1 MGSFNNVGSQGSFQG
16 QGSFSNIN
24 GGSLSTQDKSGSTP
38 QFEGNLIQNIGTN
51 ALEIGANIT
60 TLIGGLLGIDQQA
73 SDAIANQVITMIRD
87 PKQGAKDL
95 GDAILSTYN
104 LAVDDFGKMPLG
116 EMVGNVLTG
125 AWKHPIEAF
134 LDVATLGQ
142 LTGVTKGISSL
153 SKARKAAQT
162 RDTLVR
168 FAEEATRENIKVGV
182 AAQDFVRE
190 IDAIAKKYDP
200 KTISKGIQAV
210 ETVGF
215 KNAPRNLLAV
225 MNDLATA
232 NDTYKMFTKMAGAEI
247 LDDVEFATREL
258 IAKRYGISFEDAGK
272 LKKDSNLYKGVEK
285 YVIENDIRPLF
296 HLEPEVGGK
305 MTLDPDAPTIRSNLL
320 ERRFGSMDYKHAG
333 DDFLGKAVRFA
344 DKVDRSFIGR
354 SLSRINEKIRKY
366 NNDFNN
372 KDIIPEL
379 NTARGIINDKVL
391 SELNGELKKV
401 MLSSG
406 TYLGANIITT
416 TLSILNNFNIDAAV
430 TTFKKLPK
438 YRMIELAES
447 ETPGIKLLSKFNNK
461 LYRPIASVDKWLEQV
476 AARYISELG
485 VEKYKLLQSTV
496 PSRVVTINPV
506 LRSIKSL
513 VPFGQYP
520 SAAIQELGANI
531 AEKPGR
537 TLALTQLEK
546 TGGPINQQIQEES
559 GIKVDPSKALRVNE
573 QGQTI
578 QRSTVVTPIQAAN
591 MFLLGTQGDAIQIPI
606 IRFIEKLV
614 SGTGDPHVFEVE
626 GKRYRIDSQGNIQTN
641 KGSFN
646 LLPSLAYAGRNLL
659 GPVNFYNQVLV
670 PLMSDKYIKDDT
682 RLFNRMVSDSQFS
695 NLNANAKLKV
705 TENAREK
712 LGKRVLGTYEYRY
725 FDENKISKRVRQK
738 LMRKKQTRQNIERTL
753 R

>member
-1 MGSFNNVGSQGSFQG
+1 MGSFSNVGSQGSFQG

-51 ALEIGANIT
+51 TLEIGANIT

-87 PKQGAKDL
+87 PIQGAKDL
-95 GDAILSTYN
+95 GDALLSTYN

-125 AWKHPIEAF
+125 AWKHPVEAF

-142 LTGVTKGISSL
+142 LTGATRGVSSL
-153 SKARKAAQT
+153 SKARKAAQS
-162 RDTLVR
+162 RDALVR
-168 FAEEATRENIKVGV
+168 IAEETTKENIKIGSIS
-182 AAQDFVRE
+182 QDFVKE
-190 IDAIAKKYDP
+190 IDNITRKYDAD
-200 KTISKGIQAV
+200 TIARGMQAL
-210 ETVGF
+210 ETIGF
-215 KNAPRNLLAV
+215 RNAPRELLGV
-225 MNDLATA
+225 MQDLTKA

-258 IAKRYGISFEDAGK
+258 IAKQYGISFEDAGK
-272 LKKDSNLYKGVEK
+272 IRSNSKLYKDVEK
-285 YVIENDIRPLF
+285 YIYENGIRPLF
-296 HLEPEVGGK
+296 HLKPDVHEK
-305 MTLDPDAPTIRSNLL
+305 ITLDPDAPTIKSSLL
-320 ERRFGSMDYKHAG
+320 ERKFGSIDYATAG
-333 DDFLGKAVRFA
+333 KDLLSKAEEFA
-344 DKVDRSFIGR
+344 DKVDRTFIAKSGA
-354 SLSRINEKIRKY
+354 RINEKIRGINRATGSNLK
-366 NNDFNN
+366 
-372 KDIIPEL
+372 EL
-379 NTARGIINDKVL
+379 NSSRGIINDRVL
-391 SELNGELKKV
+391 NELNGELKKV

-416 TLSILNNFNIDAAV
+416 TLSILNNFDLDAAIK
-430 TTFKKLPK
+430 TFKKLPK
-438 YRMIELAES
+438 YKMIELAEA

-476 AARYISELG
+476 ATRYINEIG
-485 VEKYKLLQSTV
+485 VDKYKLLQSTI
-496 PSRVVTINPV
+496 PSRVVVTNPV
-506 LRSIKSL
+506 LKAIKSL

-520 SAAIQELGANI
+520 AAAIQEVAANI
-531 AEKPGR
+531 AQKPGR
-537 TLALTQLEK
+537 TLALTQIEK
-546 TGGPINQQIQEES
+546 TGGPINQHIQEES
-559 GIKVDPSKALRVNE
+559 GIKVDPTKALRVNE
-573 QGQTI
+573 QGQAI

-606 IRFIEKLV
+606 LTFIEKLA

-626 GKRYRIDSQGNIQTN
+626 GKRYRIDNQGNIQTN

-646 LLPSLAYAGRNLL
+646 LLPSLAYVGRNLL

-682 RLFNRMVSDSQFS
+682 QLFNRMVSDSQFA
-695 NLNANAKLKV
+695 NLNANAKMKV

-738 LMRKKQTRQNIERTL
+738 LMRKRQTRQNIERTL
-753 R
+753 K

>member
-1 MGSFNNVGSQGSFQG
+1 MGSFSNVGSQGSFQG

-24 GGSLSTQDKSGSTP
+24 SGSLSTQDKSGSTP

-95 GDAILSTYN
+95 GDALLSTYN

-125 AWKHPIEAF
+125 AWKHPVEAF

-142 LTGVTKGISSL
+142 LTGVTKGISSM
-153 SKARKAAQT
+153 SKARKAAQS
-162 RDTLVR
+162 RDALVR
-168 FAEEATRENIKVGV
+168 IAEETTKENIKLGSIS
-182 AAQDFVRE
+182 QDFVRE
-190 IDAIAKKYDP
+190 IDDIARKYNAD
-200 KTISKGIQAV
+200 TIARGMQAV
-210 ETVGF
+210 ETIGF
-215 KNAPRNLLAV
+215 KNAPRELLGV
-225 MNDLATA
+225 MQDLTKA

-258 IAKRYGISFEDAGK
+258 IAKQYGISFEDAGK
-272 LKKDSNLYKGVEK
+272 IKDNSKLYKDVEK
-285 YVIENDIRPLF
+285 YVVENDIRPLF
-296 HLEPEVGGK
+296 HLKPDVHEK
-305 MTLDPDAPTIRSNLL
+305 LTLDPDASTIQSSLL
-320 ERRFGSMDYKHAG
+320 ERKFGSIDYTTAG
-333 DDFLGKAVRFA
+333 KDLLSKAEEFA
-344 DKVDRSFIGR
+344 NKVDRTFIAKSGA
-354 SLSRINEKIRKY
+354 RIN
-366 NNDFNN
+366 N
-372 KDIIPEL
+372 KVREINKATGSNLKEL
-379 NTARGIINDKVL
+379 NSSRGIINDRVL
-391 SELNGELKKV
+391 NELNGELKKV

-416 TLSILNNFNIDAAV
+416 TLSILNNFDLDAAIK
-430 TTFKKLPK
+430 TFKKLPK
-438 YRMIELAES
+438 YKMIELAEA
-447 ETPGIKLLSKFNNK
+447 ETPGIKLLSQFNNK
-461 LYRPIASVDKWLEQV
+461 LYRPIASVDRWLEQV
-476 AARYISELG
+476 ATRYINEIG
-485 VEKYKLLQSTV
+485 VDKYKLLQSTI
-496 PSRVVTINPV
+496 PSRVVVTNPV
-506 LRSIKSL
+506 LKAIKSL

-520 SAAIQELGANI
+520 SAAIQEVAANI
-531 AEKPGR
+531 AQKPGR

-559 GIKVDPSKALRVNE
+559 GIKVDPTKALRVNE

-606 IRFIEKLV
+606 LTFIEKLV

-626 GKRYRIDSQGNIQTN
+626 GKRYRIDNQGSIQTN

-646 LLPSLAYAGRNLL
+646 LLPSLAYAGRSLL
-659 GPVNFYNQVLV
+659 GPVNFYNQVIV
-670 PLMSDKYIKDDT
+670 PIISDKYIKDDT
-682 RLFNRMVSDSQFS
+682 KLFNRMVSDSQFS
-695 NLNANAKLKV
+695 NLNSNAKMKV

-725 FDENKISKRVRQK
+725 FDESKISRRVRQK
-738 LMRKKQTRQNIERTL
+738 VMRKQMTRQNIERTL
-753 R
+753 K

>member
-1 MGSFNNVGSQGSFQG
+1 MGSFSNVGSQGSFQG

-24 GGSLSTQDKSGSTP
+24 DGSLSTQDKSGSTP

-95 GDAILSTYN
+95 GDALLSTYN

-125 AWKHPIEAF
+125 AWKHPVEAF

-153 SKARKAAQT
+153 SKARKAAQS
-162 RDTLVR
+162 RDALVR
-168 FAEEATRENIKVGV
+168 IAEETTKENIKLGSIS
-182 AAQDFVRE
+182 QDFVRE
-190 IDAIAKKYDP
+190 IDDIARKYDAD
-200 KTISKGIQAV
+200 TIARGMQAV
-210 ETVGF
+210 ETIGF
-215 KNAPRNLLAV
+215 KNAPRELLGV
-225 MNDLATA
+225 MQDLTKA

-258 IAKRYGISFEDAGK
+258 IAKQYGISFEDAGK
-272 LKKDSNLYKGVEK
+272 IKGNSKLYKDVEK
-285 YVIENDIRPLF
+285 YVVENDIRPLF
-296 HLEPEVGGK
+296 HLKPDVHEK
-305 MTLDPDAPTIRSNLL
+305 LTLDPDAPTIQSSLL
-320 ERRFGSMDYKHAG
+320 ERKFGSIDYTTAG
-333 DDFLGKAVRFA
+333 KDLLSKAEEFA
-344 DKVDRSFIGR
+344 NKVDRTFIAKSGA
-354 SLSRINEKIRKY
+354 RINDKIREI
-366 NNDFNN
+366 N
-372 KDIIPEL
+372 KATGSNLKKL
-379 NTARGIINDKVL
+379 NSSRGIINDKVL
-391 SELNGELKKV
+391 NELNGELKKV

-416 TLSILNNFNIDAAV
+416 TLSILNNFDLDAAIK
-430 TTFKKLPK
+430 TFKKLPK
-438 YRMIELAES
+438 YKMIELAEA
-447 ETPGIKLLSKFNNK
+447 ETPGIKLLSQFNNK
-461 LYRPIASVDKWLEQV
+461 LYRPIASVDRWLEQV
-476 AARYISELG
+476 ATRYINEIG
-485 VEKYKLLQSTV
+485 VDKYKLLQSTIS
-496 PSRVVTINPV
+496 SRVVVTNPV
-506 LRSIKSL
+506 LKAIKSL

-520 SAAIQELGANI
+520 SAAIQEVAANI
-531 AEKPGR
+531 AQKPGR

-559 GIKVDPSKALRVNE
+559 GIKSDLTKALRVNE
-573 QGQTI
+573 QGQTV

-606 IRFIEKLV
+606 LTFIEKLV

-626 GKRYRIDSQGNIQTN
+626 GKRYRIDNQGNIQTN

-646 LLPSLAYAGRNLL
+646 LLPSLAYAGRSLL
-659 GPVNFYNQVLV
+659 GPVNFYNQVIV
-670 PLMSDKYIKDDT
+670 PIISDKYIKDDT
-682 RLFNRMVSDSQFS
+682 KLFNRMVSDSQFS
-695 NLNANAKLKV
+695 NLNSNAKMKV

-725 FDENKISKRVRQK
+725 FDESKISRRVRQK
-738 LMRKKQTRQNIERTL
+738 IMRKQMTRQNIERTL
-753 R
+753 K

>member
-1 MGSFNNVGSQGSFQG
+1 MGSFSNVGSQGSFQG

-24 GGSLSTQDKSGSTP
+24 GGSLSTQNKSGSTP

-95 GDAILSTYN
+95 GDALLSTYN

-125 AWKHPIEAF
+125 AWKHPVEAF

-142 LTGVTKGISSL
+142 LTGATKGISSL
-153 SKARKAAQT
+153 TKARKASQS

-168 FAEEATRENIKVGV
+168 FAEDATKENIRVGS

-190 IDAIAKKYDP
+190 IDAITKKYDP

-215 KNAPRNLLAV
+215 KNAPRELLNV
-225 MNDLATA
+225 MNDLSRA
-232 NDTYKMFTKMAGAEI
+232 NDTYKMFTKMAGAELI
-247 LDDVEFATREL
+247 DDIEFSTREL

-272 LKKDSNLYKGVEK
+272 LGSDTKIYKDTQR
-285 YVIENDIRPLF
+285 YVVMNDIRPLF

-305 MTLDPDAPTIRSNLL
+305 MTLDPSAPTIKSNLL
-320 ERRFGSMDYKHAG
+320 KRKFGTIDYATAG
-333 DDFLGKAVRFA
+333 EDLLGKAERFV
-344 DKVDRSFIGR
+344 DKVDRSFIGS
-354 SLSRINEKIRKY
+354 SLSRINKKIKDYNKYLDEKDR
-366 NNDFNN
+366 
-372 KDIIPEL
+372 IPEL
-379 NTARGIINDKVL
+379 NTSRGIINERVL
-391 SELNGELKKV
+391 NELNGELKKV

-416 TLSILNNFNIDAAV
+416 TLSILNNFDLNAAV
-430 TTFKKLPK
+430 KTFKKLPK
-438 YRMIELAES
+438 YRMIELAEA

-461 LYRPIASVDKWLEQV
+461 LYRPIASVDRWLEQI
-476 AARYISELG
+476 ANRYITEIG
-485 VEKYKLLQSTV
+485 IDKYKILQSTI
-496 PSRVVTINPV
+496 PSRVVTTNPV
-506 LRSIKSL
+506 LRAVKSL

-520 SAAIQELGANI
+520 TAAVKELGAYI
-531 AEKPGR
+531 TEKPGKA
-537 TLALTQLEK
+537 LALTQLEK

-559 GIKVDPSKALRVNE
+559 GIKVDPSKVLRSNE

-578 QRSTVVTPIQAAN
+578 QRTTIVTPIQAAN

-606 IRFIEKLV
+606 LTFIQKLV

-626 GKRYRIDSQGNIQTN
+626 GKRYRVDNQGNMMTN

-646 LLPSLAYAGRNLL
+646 LLPSLAYVGRNLL

-670 PLMSDKYIKDDT
+670 PIMSDKYIKDDS

-695 NLNANAKLKV
+695 NLNANAKMKV

-712 LGKRVLGTYEYRY
+712 LGKRVLGTYEYKY
-725 FDENKISKRVRQK
+725 FDESKISKRVRQK
-738 LMRKKQTRQNIERTL
+738 LMRKHMTRQNIERTL
-753 R
+753 K

>member
-1 MGSFNNVGSQGSFQG
+1 MGSFSNVGSQGSFQG

-24 GGSLSTQDKSGSTP
+24 DGSLSTQDKSGSTP

-51 ALEIGANIT
+51 ALEIGSNIT

-73 SDAIANQVITMIRD
+73 SDAIANQVVTMIRD

-95 GDAILSTYN
+95 GDALLSTYN

-125 AWKHPIEAF
+125 AWKHPVEAF

-153 SKARKAAQT
+153 SKARKAAQS
-162 RDTLVR
+162 RDALVR
-168 FAEEATRENIKVGV
+168 IAEETTKENIKMGSIS
-182 AAQDFVRE
+182 QDFVRE
-190 IDAIAKKYDP
+190 IGDLTRKYDAD
-200 KTISKGIQAV
+200 TIARGMQAV

-215 KNAPRNLLAV
+215 KNAPRELRNV
-225 MNDLATA
+225 MNDLSRA

-258 IAKRYGISFEDAGK
+258 IAKQYGISFEDAGK
-272 LKKDSNLYKGVEK
+272 IKDNSKLYKDVEK
-285 YVIENDIRPLF
+285 YVVENDIRPLF
-296 HLEPEVGGK
+296 HLKPDVHEK
-305 MTLDPDAPTIRSNLL
+305 LTLDPDAPTIQSSLL
-320 ERRFGSMDYKHAG
+320 ERKFGSIDYTTAG
-333 DDFLGKAVRFA
+333 KDLLSKAEEFA
-344 DKVDRSFIGR
+344 NKVDRTFIAKSGA
-354 SLSRINEKIRKY
+354 RINDKIERI
-366 NNDFNN
+366 N
-372 KDIIPEL
+372 KATGSNLKKL
-379 NTARGIINDKVL
+379 NSSRGIINDRVL
-391 SELNGELKKV
+391 NELNGELKKV

-416 TLSILNNFNIDAAV
+416 TLSILNNFDLDAAIK
-430 TTFKKLPK
+430 TFKKLPK
-438 YRMIELAES
+438 YKMIELAEA
-447 ETPGIKLLSKFNNK
+447 ETPGIKLLSQFNNK
-461 LYRPIASVDKWLEQV
+461 LYRPIASVDRWLEQV
-476 AARYISELG
+476 ATRYINEIG
-485 VEKYKLLQSTV
+485 VDKYKLLQSTI
-496 PSRVVTINPV
+496 PSRVVVTNPV
-506 LRSIKSL
+506 LKAIKSL

-520 SAAIQELGANI
+520 SAAIQEVAANI
-531 AEKPGR
+531 TQKPGR
-537 TLALTQLEK
+537 TLALTQIEK

-559 GIKVDPSKALRVNE
+559 GIKADPTKALRVNE
-573 QGQTI
+573 QGQTV

-606 IRFIEKLV
+606 LTFIEKLV

-626 GKRYRIDSQGNIQTN
+626 GKRYRIDDQGNIQTN

-646 LLPSLAYAGRNLL
+646 LLPSLAYAGRSLL

-670 PLMSDKYIKDDT
+670 PIMSDKYIKDDS

-695 NLNANAKLKV
+695 NLNANAKMKV

-712 LGKRVLGTYEYRY
+712 LGKRVLGTYEYNY
-725 FDENKISKRVRQK
+725 FDESKISKRVRQK
-738 LMRKKQTRQNIERTL
+738 IMRKQMTRQNIERTL
-753 R
+753 K

>member
-1 MGSFNNVGSQGSFQG
+1 MGSFSNVGSQGSFQG

-24 GGSLSTQDKSGSTP
+24 SGSLSTQDKSGSTP

-95 GDAILSTYN
+95 GDALLSTYN

-125 AWKHPIEAF
+125 AWKHPVEAF

-142 LTGVTKGISSL
+142 LTGVTKGISSM
-153 SKARKAAQT
+153 SKARKAAQS
-162 RDTLVR
+162 RDALVR
-168 FAEEATRENIKVGV
+168 IAEETTKENIKLGSIS
-182 AAQDFVRE
+182 QDFVRE
-190 IDAIAKKYDP
+190 IDDIARKYDAD
-200 KTISKGIQAV
+200 TIARGMQAV
-210 ETVGF
+210 ETIGF
-215 KNAPRNLLAV
+215 KNASRELLGV
-225 MNDLATA
+225 MQDLTKA

-258 IAKRYGISFEDAGK
+258 IAKQYGISFEDAGK
-272 LKKDSNLYKGVEK
+272 IKDNSKLYKDVEK
-285 YVIENDIRPLF
+285 YVVENDIRPLF
-296 HLEPEVGGK
+296 HLKPDVHEK
-305 MTLDPDAPTIRSNLL
+305 LTLDPDAPTIQSSLL
-320 ERRFGSMDYKHAG
+320 ERKFGSIDYTTAG
-333 DDFLGKAVRFA
+333 KDLLSKAEEFA
-344 DKVDRSFIGR
+344 NKVDRTFIAKSGA
-354 SLSRINEKIRKY
+354 RINDKIRGI
-366 NNDFNN
+366 N
-372 KDIIPEL
+372 KATGSNLKEL
-379 NTARGIINDKVL
+379 NSSRGIINDRIL
-391 SELNGELKKV
+391 NELNGELKKV

-416 TLSILNNFNIDAAV
+416 TLSILNNFDLDAAIK
-430 TTFKKLPK
+430 TFKKLPK
-438 YRMIELAES
+438 YKMIELVEA
-447 ETPGIKLLSKFNNK
+447 ETPGIKLLSQFNNK
-461 LYRPIASVDKWLEQV
+461 LYRPIASVDRWLEQV
-476 AARYISELG
+476 ATRYINEIG
-485 VEKYKLLQSTV
+485 VDKYKLLQSTI
-496 PSRVVTINPV
+496 PSRVVVTNPV
-506 LRSIKSL
+506 LKAIKSL

-520 SAAIQELGANI
+520 AVAIQEVAANV
-531 AEKPGR
+531 AQKPGR
-537 TLALTQLEK
+537 TLALTQIEK

-559 GIKVDPSKALRVNE
+559 GIKVDPTKALRVNE
-573 QGQTI
+573 QGQTV

-606 IRFIEKLV
+606 LTFIEKLA

-626 GKRYRIDSQGNIQTN
+626 GKKYRVDNQLNIHTN

-646 LLPSLAYAGRNLL
+646 MLPSLAYVGRNLL

-670 PLMSDKYIKDDT
+670 PIMSDKYIKDDS
-682 RLFNRMVSDSQFS
+682 RLLNRMVSDSQFS
-695 NLNANAKLKV
+695 NLNSNAKMKV

-738 LMRKKQTRQNIERTL
+738 LMRKRQTRQNIERTL
-753 R
+753 K

>member
-1 MGSFNNVGSQGSFQG
+1 MGSFSNVGSQGSFQG
-16 QGSFSNIN
+16 QGSFSNVK

-95 GDAILSTYN
+95 GDALLSTYN

-125 AWKHPIEAF
+125 AWKHPVEAF
-134 LDVATLGQ
+134 LDIATLGQ
-142 LTGVTKGISSL
+142 LTGATKGISSM
-153 SKARKAAQT
+153 SKARKAAQS
-162 RDTLVR
+162 RDALVR
-168 FAEEATRENIKVGV
+168 IAEETTKENIKLGSIS
-182 AAQDFVRE
+182 QDFVKE
-190 IDAIAKKYDP
+190 IDNITRKYDADTIAK
-200 KTISKGIQAV
+200 GMQAV
-210 ETVGF
+210 ETIGF
-215 KNAPRNLLAV
+215 QNAPKELLGV
-225 MNDLATA
+225 MRDLTKA

-258 IAKRYGISFEDAGK
+258 IAKQYGISFEDAGK
-272 LKKDSNLYKGVEK
+272 IKGNSKLYKDVEK
-285 YVIENDIRPLF
+285 YVVENDIRPLF
-296 HLEPEVGGK
+296 HLKPDVHEK
-305 MTLDPDAPTIRSNLL
+305 LTLDPDAPTIQSSLL
-320 ERRFGSMDYKHAG
+320 ERKFGSTDYTTAG
-333 DDFLGKAVRFA
+333 KDLLSKAEEFA
-344 DKVDRSFIGR
+344 NKVDRTFIAKSGA
-354 SLSRINEKIRKY
+354 RINDKIRAI
-366 NNDFNN
+366 N
-372 KDIIPEL
+372 KATGSNLKEL
-379 NTARGIINDKVL
+379 NSSRGIINDRVL
-391 SELNGELKKV
+391 NELNGELKKV

-416 TLSILNNFNIDAAV
+416 TLSILNNFDLDAAIK
-430 TTFKKLPK
+430 TFKKLPK
-438 YRMIELAES
+438 YKMIELAEA
-447 ETPGIKLLSKFNNK
+447 ETPGIKLLSRFNNK
-461 LYRPIASVDKWLEQV
+461 LYRPIASVDRWLEQV
-476 AARYISELG
+476 ATRYINEIG
-485 VEKYKLLQSTV
+485 VDKYKLLQSTI
-496 PSRVVTINPV
+496 PSRVVVTNPV
-506 LRSIKSL
+506 LKSIKSL

-520 SAAIQELGANI
+520 SAAIQEVAANI
-531 AEKPGR
+531 AQKPGR

-559 GIKVDPSKALRVNE
+559 GITVDPTKALRVNE

-606 IRFIEKLV
+606 LTFIEKLA

-626 GKRYRIDSQGNIQTN
+626 GKRYRIDNQGNIQTN

-646 LLPSLAYAGRNLL
+646 LLPSLAYVGRNLL

-682 RLFNRMVSDSQFS
+682 QLFNRMVSDSQFA
-695 NLNANAKLKV
+695 NLNANAKMKV

-753 R
+753 K

>member
-1 MGSFNNVGSQGSFQG
+1 MGSFSNVGSQGSFQG

-24 GGSLSTQDKSGSTP
+24 DGSLSTQDKSGSTP

-95 GDAILSTYN
+95 GDALLSTYN

-125 AWKHPIEAF
+125 AWKHPVEAF

-142 LTGVTKGISSL
+142 LTGVTKGISSM
-153 SKARKAAQT
+153 SKARKAAQS
-162 RDTLVR
+162 RDALVR
-168 FAEEATRENIKVGV
+168 IAEETTKENIKMGSIS
-182 AAQDFVRE
+182 QDFVRE
-190 IDAIAKKYDP
+190 IDDIARKYDAD
-200 KTISKGIQAV
+200 TIARGMQAV
-210 ETVGF
+210 ETIGF
-215 KNAPRNLLAV
+215 KNAPRELLGV
-225 MNDLATA
+225 MQDLTKA

-258 IAKRYGISFEDAGK
+258 IAKQYGISFEDAGK
-272 LKKDSNLYKGVEK
+272 IKDNSKLYKDVEK
-285 YVIENDIRPLF
+285 YVVENDIRPLF
-296 HLEPEVGGK
+296 HLKPDVHEK
-305 MTLDPDAPTIRSNLL
+305 LTLDPDAPTIQSSLL
-320 ERRFGSMDYKHAG
+320 ERKFGSIDYTTAG
-333 DDFLGKAVRFA
+333 KDLLSKAEEFA
-344 DKVDRSFIGR
+344 NKVDRTFIAKSGA
-354 SLSRINEKIRKY
+354 RINDKIRKI
-366 NNDFNN
+366 N
-372 KDIIPEL
+372 KATGSNLKEL
-379 NTARGIINDKVL
+379 NSSRGIINDRVL
-391 SELNGELKKV
+391 NELNGELKKV

-416 TLSILNNFNIDAAV
+416 TLSILNNFDLDAAIK
-430 TTFKKLPK
+430 TFKKLPK
-438 YRMIELAES
+438 YKMIELAEA
-447 ETPGIKLLSKFNNK
+447 ETPGIKLLSQFNNK
-461 LYRPIASVDKWLEQV
+461 LYRPIASVDRWLEQV
-476 AARYISELG
+476 ATRYINEIGSD
-485 VEKYKLLQSTV
+485 KYKLLQSTI
-496 PSRVVTINPV
+496 PSRVVVTNPV
-506 LRSIKSL
+506 LKAIKSL

-520 SAAIQELGANI
+520 SAAIQEVAANI
-531 AEKPGR
+531 AQKPGR
-537 TLALTQLEK
+537 TLALTQIEK

-559 GIKVDPSKALRVNE
+559 GIKADPTKALRVNE

-606 IRFIEKLV
+606 LTFIEKLV

-626 GKRYRIDSQGNIQTN
+626 GKRYRIDNQGNIQTN

-646 LLPSLAYAGRNLL
+646 LLPSLAYAGRSLL
-659 GPVNFYNQVLV
+659 GPVNFYNQVIV
-670 PLMSDKYIKDDT
+670 PIISDKYIKDDT
-682 RLFNRMVSDSQFS
+682 KLFNRMVSDSQFS
-695 NLNANAKLKV
+695 NLNSNAKMKA

-725 FDENKISKRVRQK
+725 FDESKISRRVRQK
-738 LMRKKQTRQNIERTL
+738 IMRKQMTRQNIERTL
-753 R
+753 K

>member
-1 MGSFNNVGSQGSFQG
+1 MGSFSNVGSQGSFQG

-24 GGSLSTQDKSGSTP
+24 SGSLSTQNKSGSTP

-51 ALEIGANIT
+51 VLEIGANIT

-73 SDAIANQVITMIRD
+73 SDAIANQVVTMIRD

-95 GDAILSTYN
+95 GDALLSTYN

-125 AWKHPIEAF
+125 AWKHPVEAF

-142 LTGVTKGISSL
+142 LTGATKGISSL
-153 SKARKAAQT
+153 SKARKAAQS
-162 RDTLVR
+162 RDALVR
-168 FAEEATRENIKVGV
+168 IAEETTKENIKLGSIS
-182 AAQDFVRE
+182 QDFVKE
-190 IDAIAKKYDP
+190 IDNITRKYDADTIAK
-200 KTISKGIQAV
+200 GMQAV
-210 ETVGF
+210 ETIGF
-215 KNAPRNLLAV
+215 RNAPKELLGV
-225 MNDLATA
+225 MRDLTKA

-258 IAKRYGISFEDAGK
+258 IAKQYGISFEDAGK
-272 LKKDSNLYKGVEK
+272 LRSNSKLYKDVEK
-285 YVIENDIRPLF
+285 YVVENDIRPLF
-296 HLEPEVGGK
+296 HLKPDVHEK
-305 MTLDPDAPTIRSNLL
+305 LTLDPDAPTIQSSLL
-320 ERRFGSMDYKHAG
+320 ERKFGSIDYNTAG
-333 DDFLGKAVRFA
+333 KDLLLKAEEFA
-344 DKVDRSFIGR
+344 NKVDRTFIAKSGA
-354 SLSRINEKIRKY
+354 RINDRIERI
-366 NNDFNN
+366 N
-372 KDIIPEL
+372 KATGSNLKKL
-379 NTARGIINDKVL
+379 NSSRGIINDRVL
-391 SELNGELKKV
+391 NELNGELKKV

-416 TLSILNNFNIDAAV
+416 TLSILNNFDLDAAIK
-430 TTFKKLPK
+430 TFKKLPK
-438 YRMIELAES
+438 YKMIELAEA
-447 ETPGIKLLSKFNNK
+447 ETPGIKLLSQFNNK
-461 LYRPIASVDKWLEQV
+461 LYRPIASVDRWLEQV
-476 AARYISELG
+476 ATRYINEIG
-485 VEKYKLLQSTV
+485 VDKYKLLQSTI

-520 SAAIQELGANI
+520 AAAIQEVAANI
-531 AEKPGR
+531 AEKPGK
-537 TLALTQLEK
+537 TFLLTQLEK

-606 IRFIEKLV
+606 LTFIQKLV

-626 GKRYRIDSQGNIQTN
+626 GKRYRVDNQGNMMTN

-646 LLPSLAYAGRNLL
+646 LLPSLAYVGRNLL

-670 PLMSDKYIKDDT
+670 PIMSDKYIKDDS

-695 NLNANAKLKV
+695 NLNANAKMKV

-738 LMRKKQTRQNIERTL
+738 LMRKQMTRQNIERTL
-753 R
+753 K

>member
-1 MGSFNNVGSQGSFQG
+1 MGSFSNVGSQGSFQG

-24 GGSLSTQDKSGSTP
+24 SGSLSTQDKSGSTP

-51 ALEIGANIT
+51 TLEIGANIT

-95 GDAILSTYN
+95 GDALLSTYN

-153 SKARKAAQT
+153 SKARKAAQS
-162 RDTLVR
+162 RDALVR
-168 FAEEATRENIKVGV
+168 IAEETTKENIKLGSIS
-182 AAQDFVRE
+182 QDFVRE
-190 IDAIAKKYDP
+190 IDDIARKYDAD
-200 KTISKGIQAV
+200 TIARGMQAV
-210 ETVGF
+210 ETIGF
-215 KNAPRNLLAV
+215 KNAPRELLGV
-225 MNDLATA
+225 MQDLTKA

-258 IAKRYGISFEDAGK
+258 IAKQYGISFEDAGK
-272 LKKDSNLYKGVEK
+272 IKGNSKLYKDVEK
-285 YVIENDIRPLF
+285 YVVENDIRPLF
-296 HLEPEVGGK
+296 HLKPDVHEK
-305 MTLDPDAPTIRSNLL
+305 LTLDPDAPTIQSSLL
-320 ERRFGSMDYKHAG
+320 ERKFGSIDYNTAG
-333 DDFLGKAVRFA
+333 KDLLSKAEEFA
-344 DKVDRSFIGR
+344 NKVDRTFIAKSGA
-354 SLSRINEKIRKY
+354 RINDKIRGI
-366 NNDFNN
+366 N
-372 KDIIPEL
+372 KATGSNLKEL
-379 NTARGIINDKVL
+379 NSSRGIINDRVL
-391 SELNGELKKV
+391 NELNGELKKV

-416 TLSILNNFNIDAAV
+416 TLSILNNFDLDAAIK
-430 TTFKKLPK
+430 TFKKLPK
-438 YRMIELAES
+438 YKMIELAEA
-447 ETPGIKLLSKFNNK
+447 ETPGIKLLSQFNNK
-461 LYRPIASVDKWLEQV
+461 LYRPIASVDRWLEQV
-476 AARYISELG
+476 ATRYINEIG
-485 VEKYKLLQSTV
+485 VDKYKLLQSTI
-496 PSRVVTINPV
+496 PSRVVVTNPV
-506 LRSIKSL
+506 LKAIKSL

-520 SAAIQELGANI
+520 SAAIQEVAANI
-531 AEKPGR
+531 AQKPGR

-559 GIKVDPSKALRVNE
+559 GIKVDPTKALRVNE

-606 IRFIEKLV
+606 LTFIEKLV

-626 GKRYRIDSQGNIQTN
+626 GKRYRIDNQGNIQTN

-646 LLPSLAYAGRNLL
+646 LLPSLAYAGRSLL
-659 GPVNFYNQVLV
+659 GPVNFYNQVIV
-670 PLMSDKYIKDDT
+670 PIISDKYIKDDT
-682 RLFNRMVSDSQFS
+682 KLFNRMVSDSQFS
-695 NLNANAKLKV
+695 NLNSNAKMKV

-725 FDENKISKRVRQK
+725 FDESKISRRVRQK
-738 LMRKKQTRQNIERTL
+738 VMRKQMTRQNIERTL
-753 R
+753 K